1 MRAYS
6 VTTKCR
12 PGRKARHLGLAL
24 ALCVCALAI
33 PVSASASPVDAPAAS
48 QQSSPS
54 SADYSSLDDEPTFV
68 TDSPAATGDGF
79 DWSSAAV
86 GAGAVLAVL
95 ALGGAA
101 LLTVRGHT
109 ATSPATSASSRRG
122 DRGEAGDGR

>member
-48 QQSSPS
+48 ELSSPNAS
-54 SADYSSLDDEPTFV
+54 GYSSLDDEPTFV

-86 GAGAVLAVL
+86 GAGTVLALL

-101 LLTVRGHT
+101 LLTVRMPT
-109 ATSPATSASSRRG
+109 AISPASSTSSRRG
-122 DRGEAGDGR
+122 DRGDARDGG